1 MQRVIV
7 LIVCLYAL
15 RPAANAQAAQK
26 PFERGLASW
35 YGAPYHGRQSAS
47 GEIYDQGQL
56 TAAHPTL
63 PFGTKVRVRRLD
75 QDSSVVVRIND
86 RGPFVKSRI
95 IDLSRAAAVKLGI
108 RDGVVPVILEVVE
121 TPPVTLHHSRMFD
134 RAAGKHVPHLD
145 TSGAAQ

>member
-1 MQRVIV
+1 MRGVIF
-7 LIVCLYAL
+7 LLVCLYLL
-15 RPAANAQAAQK
+15 RPAASAQATQK

-35 YGAPYHGRQSAS
+35 YGAHYHGRQSAS
-47 GEIYDQGQL
+47 GEIYDQDQL

-86 RGPFVKSRI
+86 RGPFVKSRV
-95 IDLSRAAAVKLGI
+95 IDLSRAAAAKLGI
-108 RDGVVPVILEVVE
+108 RNGVVPVILEVVE
-121 TPPVTLHHSRMFD
+121 TPPVTPHHSRMFN
-134 RAAGKHVPHLD
+134 RAVVKHVPHLD